1 MRIFFKII
9 YIFIVILFLIFIIRE
24 KQVAAAEIAG
34 HSARLNFARVKTE
47 IDPSSNDFFFK
58 AKAIEEILS
67 EYNSPLAGETEVF
80 IQSCRKYNLDC
91 YLLPAIAGLESTFGQ
106 FIYPQSYNPFGWG
119 GGYIIFNSWAEAI
132 NTVAQGLRKNY
143 LDKGAETI
151 DEIGVIYS
159 ESQTWA
165 RRVNWFVNKF
175 EQKEKEIRLRF
186 TANKV
191 EL

>member
-1 MRIFFKII
+1 MRLFLKISC
-9 YIFIVILFLIFIIRE
+9 IFIAILFLVLIIR
-24 KQVAAAEIAG
+24 KKPTVAAEIAG

-47 IDPSSNDFFFK
+47 IDPSSNDLFFK

-67 EYNSPLAGETEVF
+67 DYHSPLVQEIEAF
-80 IQSCRKYNLDC
+80 IKSCRKYNLNC

-119 GGYIIFNSWAEAI
+119 GGYIIFNNWAEAI
-132 NTVAQGLRKNY
+132 DTVAQGLRKNY
-143 LDKGAETI
+143 LDKGAQTI

-159 ESQTWA
+159 ESPTWA
-165 RRVNWFVNKF
+165 RRINWFVNKF

-186 TANKV
+186 AINKV